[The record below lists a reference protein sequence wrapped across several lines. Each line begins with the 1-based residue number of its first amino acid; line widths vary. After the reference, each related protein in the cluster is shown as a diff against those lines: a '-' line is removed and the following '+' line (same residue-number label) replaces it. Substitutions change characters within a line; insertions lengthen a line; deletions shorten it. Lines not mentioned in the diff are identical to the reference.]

1 MSELDFCDTLD
12 RDQGFKPNQ
21 IPVSF
26 FPTGGNDYS
35 SSYSTVGFIM
45 TTNCPVGCRHC
56 ITGKVSC
63 PEPSPDS
70 YRRWIQS
77 VSESCVIRK
86 VCLTG
91 GEPFFVYNTLM
102 DVVEVIRKHGMRP
115 SVMTSAYWA
124 RSDVATEKLLTP
136 LVHAGLD
143 GLGVSVDEFHQ
154 EKVPLQNVLRAIR
167 TAKRLGLWVGVAFR
181 YYGRDESAKEAAC
194 ELRDILGEVFE
205 DVDIV
210 SVGPI
215 QKEGQASQQVE
226 FTQQH
231 LEKQG
236 KIINCGPFSPT
247 IWPDGTV
254 SSCCG
259 PRLSERN
266 PLVIGNLNYE
276 PFTEIY
282 QRFREHPIIPFL
294 EVLGLTKMVE
304 ELNDNGLGGNL
315 KDFVAPEE
323 TCSLCQKMLTNVTYI
338 DFFVKKFR
346 DPAFRRQLGVRR
358 FLLYGNP
365 WPLLSTEGE
374 KERK

>member
-1 MSELDFCDTLD
+1 
-12 RDQGFKPNQ
+12 
-21 IPVSF
+21 
-26 FPTGGNDYS
+26 
-35 SSYSTVGFIM
+35 
-45 TTNCPVGCRHC
+45 
-56 ITGKVSC
+56 
-63 PEPSPDS
+63 
-70 YRRWIQS
+70 
-77 VSESCVIRK
+77 
-86 VCLTG
+86 
-91 GEPFFVYNTLM
+91 M

-210 SVGPI
+210 NVGPI